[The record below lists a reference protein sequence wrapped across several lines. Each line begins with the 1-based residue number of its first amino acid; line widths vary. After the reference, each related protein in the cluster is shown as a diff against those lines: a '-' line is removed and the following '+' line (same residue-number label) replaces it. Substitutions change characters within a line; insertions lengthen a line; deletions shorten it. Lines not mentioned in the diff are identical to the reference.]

1 MKLRIPRIVT
11 LCTALLATAPLG
23 AADFSLM
30 GSYWDTDVAG
40 DTAGGGL
47 VLGLPFNETLAFELR
62 ATYFEELSDDPF
74 DNIFDSDETVFQNRG
89 IQAMPL
95 EAGLRFSFAPGS
107 TFRPYL
113 GGGGSYFLIDS
124 DFGEIQDQLGYY
136 LAAGAT
142 VGDGAGAEFF
152 FEGVW
157 RQASAEV
164 EVDPED
170 LGDID
175 DIDVDNTPSFDIDGF
190 GVNVGVR
197 WAF

>member
-1 MKLRIPRIVT
+1 MKLRIPLIAA
-11 LCTALLATAPLG
+11 LCVATFATAPLC

-30 GSYWDTDVAG
+30 GSYWNTDVAG
-40 DTAGGGL
+40 DTAGGGF
-47 VLGLPFNETLAFELR
+47 VLGLPFHETLAFELR
-62 ATYFEELSDDPF
+62 GTYFEELSDDPF
-74 DNIFDSDETVFQNRG
+74 GNIFDSDETVFQGRG
-89 IQAMPL
+89 IQAIPL

-107 TFRPYL
+107 SFRPYI

-142 VGDGAGAEFF
+142 VGDGEGADFF

-175 DIDVDNTPSFDIDGF
+175 DIEVDNTPSFDIDGF
-190 GVNVGVR
+190 GVNIGVR
-197 WAF
+197 WNF

>member
-1 MKLRIPRIVT
+1 MKLRT
-11 LCTALLATAPLG
+11 HLSAALCTAILATAPLA

-40 DTAGGGL
+40 DTAGAGFI
-47 VLGLPFNETLAFELR
+47 LGLPFNETLAFELR

-74 DNIFDSDETVFQNRG
+74 DNIFDSDETVFQGRG
-89 IQAMPL
+89 IQAMPI

-107 TFRPYL
+107 TFRPYV

>member
-1 MKLRIPRIVT
+1 MKLRPHLIAA
-11 LCTALLATAPLG
+11 LCAAILATAPL
-23 AADFSLM
+23 AAVDFSLM

-40 DTAGGGL
+40 DTAGAGII
-47 VLGLPFNETLAFELR
+47 LGLPFNETLAFELR

-74 DNIFDSDETVFQNRG
+74 DNIFDSDETVFQDRG
-89 IQAMPL
+89 IQAMPI

>member
-175 DIDVDNTPSFDIDGF
+175 DIDVDNTPSFDLDGF